1 MREQLHPGDQALIIA
16 AIGSPELVGRTC
28 EVLDVLIDNQ
38 LDHYY
43 AGRGFRG
50 MADGSL
56 SAFIDV
62 NGRIEF
68 FDCKRLMKLWGEL
81 APAARREVA
90 HA

>member
-1 MREQLHPGDQALIIA
+1 MFDQLLPGDSALIIH
-16 AIGSPELVGRTC
+16 AIGSPELIGRCC
-28 EVLDVLIDNQ
+28 EVLDVVTDNQ
-38 LDHYY
+38 LEHYY

-68 FDCKRLMKLWGEL
+68 FDCKRLMKLWGQV
-81 APAARREVA
+81 APVEREEVS
-90 HA
+90 HV

>member
-16 AIGSPELVGRTC
+16 AIGSPELIGQCC
-28 EVLDVLIDNQ
+28 EVLDVVIDNKI
-38 LDHYY
+38 DTYY

-68 FDCKRLMKLWGEL
+68 FDCKRLMKLWGQV
-81 APAARREVA
+81 APVEREEVS
-90 HA
+90 HV

>member
-1 MREQLHPGDQALIIA
+1 MFDQLLPGDSALIIH
-16 AIGSPELVGRTC
+16 AIGSPELIGRCC
-28 EVLDVLIDNQ
+28 EVLDVVIDNRRE
-38 LDHYY
+38 HYY
-43 AGRGFRG
+43 AGRGFTG

>member
-1 MREQLHPGDQALIIA
+1 MNEQLQNGDLAMIISSVGSLELI
-16 AIGSPELVGRTC
+16 GQCC

-62 NGRIEF
+62 DGRIYF
-68 FDCKRLMKLWGEL
+68 FDCKRLMKLWGER
-81 APAARREVA
+81 ARVDSLEI

>member
-1 MREQLHPGDQALIIA
+1 MNEQLQSGDLAMIISSVGSLELI
-16 AIGSPELVGRTC
+16 GQCC

-68 FDCKRLMKLWGEL
+68 FDCKRLMKLWGER
-81 APAARREVA
+81 ARVDSLEI